1 MIQTNKKAGTIKSYI
16 SAIRAILLDVKVEL
30 KEDKFLLSSLT
41 KACKLTNDHVRIRL
55 PIKKGLLFIV
65 LKAAVEFFG
74 DQPYLA
80 TLYQALIPT
89 AYFRLF
95 RVGELTL
102 SPHVIKARDVQIGK
116 NKNKLL
122 FILRSSKTHCSS
134 NKPQMVKIQSIEQK
148 NPQSCKTK
156 YNCPFTL
163 LKEYLNVRGPA
174 QSKKEQ
180 FFVFSDGSPVTP
192 HHMRTNLKALL
203 SRARFQAKYYDTHSL
218 RIGRATD
225 LLNMGI
231 SVETIKKLG
240 RWKSNAVFN
249 YLR

>member
-1 MIQTNKKAGTIKSYI
+1 
-16 SAIRAILLDVKVEL
+16 
-30 KEDKFLLSSLT
+30 
-41 KACKLTNDHVRIRL
+41 
-55 PIKKGLLFIV
+55 
-65 LKAAVEFFG
+65 
-74 DQPYLA
+74 
-80 TLYQALIPT
+80 
-89 AYFRLF
+89 
-95 RVGELTL
+95 
-102 SPHVIKARDVQIGK
+102 
-116 NKNKLL
+116 
-122 FILRSSKTHCSS
+122 
-134 NKPQMVKIQSIEQK
+134 MVKIQSIEQK

-163 LKEYLNVRGPA
+163 LKEYLSVRGPA
-174 QSKKEQ
+174 QNKKEQ

-203 SRARFQAKYYDTHSL
+203 SRARFQAKYYDMHSL
-218 RIGRATD
+218 RIGCATD